1 MQVTSIPQSFVTFSP
16 IEPAEYAAPHTFW
29 LRMKSSR
36 LPGLSREHTI
46 AIEQAFRGRTCVQ
59 VDRFA
64 FESTAR
70 ELKISNNL
78 GRRRRVTHAGPAQP
92 AT

>member
-16 IEPAEYAAPHTFW
+16 IEPAACAAPHTLW
-29 LRMKSSR
+29 LHMKSSR

-46 AIEQAFRGRTCVQ
+46 TIERAFHSRTVLKLTG
-59 VDRFA
+59 FA

-70 ELKISNNL
+70 ELKISNNSAA
-78 GRRRRVTHAGPAQP
+78 AGE
-92 AT
+92 

>member
-16 IEPAEYAAPHTFW
+16 IEPAAYAAPHTFW
-29 LRMKSSR
+29 LRMKSSG

-46 AIEQAFRGRTCVQ
+46 AIERAFRGRNWVQ

-64 FESTAR
+64 FESTAP
-70 ELKISNNL
+70 ELKISNNSAAV
-78 GRRRRVTHAGPAQP
+78 GE
-92 AT
+92 

>member
-16 IEPAEYAAPHTFW
+16 IEPADYAAPHTFW

-46 AIEQAFRGRTCVQ
+46 AI
-59 VDRFA
+59 
-64 FESTAR
+64 
-70 ELKISNNL
+70 
-78 GRRRRVTHAGPAQP
+78 AQP
-92 AT
+92 SRAELCSNSQGLRLSPLLEN

>member
-36 LPGLSREHTI
+36 LPSLSREHTI
-46 AIEQAFRGRTCVQ
+46 AIEQAFRGRNVFKLTG
-59 VDRFA
+59 FA
-64 FESTAR
+64 FQSTAR
-70 ELKISNNL
+70 ELKISNNSAAV
-78 GRRRRVTHAGPAQP
+78 GE
-92 AT
+92 

>member
-16 IEPAEYAAPHTFW
+16 IEPAAYAAPHTFW
-29 LRMKSSR
+29 QRMKSSR

-46 AIEQAFRGRTCVQ
+46 AIEQAFVSTTVFKLKE
-59 VDRFA
+59 FA

-70 ELKISNNL
+70 ELKISNNS
-78 GRRRRVTHAGPAQP
+78 
-92 AT
+92 ATVGV

>member
-16 IEPAEYAAPHTFW
+16 IEPADYAAPHTFW

-46 AIEQAFRGRTCVQ
+46 AIEQPSRA
-59 VDRFA
+59 
-64 FESTAR
+64 
-70 ELKISNNL
+70 ELCSNSQGLRLSPLLEN
-78 GRRRRVTHAGPAQP
+78 
-92 AT
+92 